1 MPEVEAVGW
10 ADIEVAVAHFAERVA
25 VARELLNVELEL
37 CGRSLAVNLLA
48 GTSLS
53 ATPCRGKLDKIGG
66 AQGPWRKR
74 RCQCPPRVGNST
86 SRLVTVT
93 SKLIQED

>member
-53 ATPCRGKLDKIGG
+53 AIPCCGKLDRIGG
-66 AQGPWRKR
+66 AQCPWRMR
-74 RCQCPPRVGNST
+74 PLSVST
-86 SRLVTVT
+86 SGWQFNKQARYSNLQV
-93 SKLIQED
+93 DPGD